1 MRNETKKKIRII
13 GWILFIIYI
22 LLLIY
27 FLFLSEEYGRKDF
40 AQRDYQYNLVLFQEI
55 RRFWVYRERVGYLA
69 AFLNLAGNVIGFLP
83 FGFILP
89 VIGKRM
95 KNGFLVTVCGFC
107 LSLFVESMQLIFK
120 VGSFDVDDLLLNTA
134 GGLAGYIIFVI
145 CAAIRRRHDIK
156 KKNKNRRR

>member
-55 RRFWVYRERVGYLA
+55 RRFWVYRKRVGYLA

-120 VGSFDVDDLLLNTA
+120 VGSFDVDDLLLNTL
-134 GGLAGYIIFVI
+134 GTVLGYLAFSV
-145 CAAIRRRHDIK
+145 CNRIRRWIYEK
-156 KKNKNRRR
+156 KV

>member
-1 MRNETKKKIRII
+1 MRDETKKKIRII

-120 VGSFDVDDLLLNTA
+120 VGSFDVDDLLLNTL
-134 GGLAGYIIFVI
+134 GTVLGYLAFLI
-145 CAAIRRRHDIK
+145 CNRIRRWIYEK
-156 KKNKNRRR
+156 KV

>member
-120 VGSFDVDDLLLNTA
+120 VGSFDVDDMLLNTVGA
-134 GGLAGYIIFVI
+134 GLGFLVYRTVQRTRVKM
-145 CAAIRRRHDIK
+145 RRIHS
-156 KKNKNRRR
+156 

>member
-1 MRNETKKKIRII
+1 MRNETKRKIRII

-27 FLFLSEEYGRKDF
+27 FLFLAEEYGRKSF
-40 AQRDYQYNLVLFQEI
+40 AQREYRYNLVLFQEI
-55 RRFWVYRERVGYLA
+55 RRFWVYRSRVGYLA

-95 KNGFLVTVCGFC
+95 RNGVLVTICGFC
-107 LSLFVESMQLIFK
+107 LSLFVESIQLICK
-120 VGSFDVDDLLLNTA
+120 VGCFDVDDLLLNTLGA
-134 GGLAGYIIFVI
+134 VLGYLLFVI
-145 CAAIRRRHDIK
+145 CNRIRRWIYEK
-156 KKNKNRRR
+156 KI

>member
-120 VGSFDVDDLLLNTA
+120 VGSSDVDDLLLNTL
-134 GGLAGYIIFVI
+134 GTVLGYLAFSV
-145 CAAIRRRHDIK
+145 CNRIRRWIYEK
-156 KKNKNRRR
+156 KV

>member
-69 AFLNLAGNVIGFLP
+69 ALLNLAGNVIGFLP

-120 VGSFDVDDLLLNTA
+120 VGSFDVDDLLLNTL
-134 GGLAGYIIFVI
+134 GTVLGYLAFSV
-145 CAAIRRRHDIK
+145 CNRIRRWIYEK
-156 KKNKNRRR
+156 KV

>member
-89 VIGKRM
+89 VIGTRM

-120 VGSFDVDDLLLNTA
+120 VGSFDVDDLLLNTL
-134 GGLAGYIIFVI
+134 GTVLGYLAFSV
-145 CAAIRRRHDIK
+145 CNRIRRWIYEK
-156 KKNKNRRR
+156 KV

>member
-120 VGSFDVDDLLLNTA
+120 MGSFDVDDLLLNTL
-134 GGLAGYIIFVI
+134 GTVLGYLAFSV
-145 CAAIRRRHDIK
+145 CNRIRRWIYEK
-156 KKNKNRRR
+156 KV

>member
-1 MRNETKKKIRII
+1 MRDETKKKIRII

-55 RRFWVYRERVGYLA
+55 RRFCVYRERVGYLA

-120 VGSFDVDDLLLNTA
+120 VGSFDVDDLLLNTL
-134 GGLAGYIIFVI
+134 GTVLGYLAFLI
-145 CAAIRRRHDIK
+145 CNRIRRWIYEK
-156 KKNKNRRR
+156 KV

>member
-22 LLLIY
+22 RLLIY

-120 VGSFDVDDLLLNTA
+120 VGSFDVDDLLLNTL
-134 GGLAGYIIFVI
+134 GTVLGYLAFSV
-145 CAAIRRRHDIK
+145 CNRIRRWIYEK
-156 KKNKNRRR
+156 KV

>member
-69 AFLNLAGNVIGFLP
+69 AFLNLAGSVIGFLP

-120 VGSFDVDDLLLNTA
+120 VGSFDVDDLLLNTL
-134 GGLAGYIIFVI
+134 GTVLGYLAFSV
-145 CAAIRRRHDIK
+145 CNRIRRWIYEK
-156 KKNKNRRR
+156 KV

>member
-1 MRNETKKKIRII
+1 MRDETKKKIRII

-120 VGSFDVDDLLLNTA
+120 VGSFDVDDILLNTI
-134 GGLAGYIIFVI
+134 GGVLGYIVFSI
-145 CAAIRRRHDIK
+145 CNLIRRRYNVRKRK
-156 KKNKNRRR
+156 KR

>member
-107 LSLFVESMQLIFK
+107 LSLFVESMQLVFK
-120 VGSFDVDDLLLNTA
+120 VGSFDVDDLLLNTL
-134 GGLAGYIIFVI
+134 GTVLGYLAFSV
-145 CAAIRRRHDIK
+145 CNRIRRWIYEK
-156 KKNKNRRR
+156 KV

>member
-1 MRNETKKKIRII
+1 MPSGII
-13 GWILFIIYI
+13 SIIWCC
-22 LLLIY
+22 
-27 FLFLSEEYGRKDF
+27 
-40 AQRDYQYNLVLFQEI
+40 FQEI

-120 VGSFDVDDLLLNTA
+120 VGSFDVDDLLLNTL
-134 GGLAGYIIFVI
+134 GTVLGYLAFSV
-145 CAAIRRRHDIK
+145 CNRIRRWIYEK
-156 KKNKNRRR
+156 KV

>member
-120 VGSFDVDDLLLNTA
+120 VGSFDVDDLLLNTV
-134 GGLAGYIIFVI
+134 GGCIGYFVYLLF
-145 CAAIRRRHDIK
+145 RRYWRGKYGK
-156 KKNKNRRR
+156 KEL

>member
-95 KNGFLVTVCGFC
+95 K
-107 LSLFVESMQLIFK
+107 K
-120 VGSFDVDDLLLNTA
+120 D
-134 GGLAGYIIFVI
+134 
-145 CAAIRRRHDIK
+145 
-156 KKNKNRRR
+156 